1 MGHNVHY
8 ESTREKLKMLLLVKQ
23 FKNALEDIVMKSEHS
38 NICKR
43 IFCLA
48 SFVNAAKAHYDHK
61 LSGTCAKFK
70 LNNLLVSSAFSFAN
84 IGLMNSLHYSAV
96 KSWNGLIVHLLPL
109 QDR

>member
-48 SFVNAAKAHYDHK
+48 Y
-61 LSGTCAKFK
+61 
-70 LNNLLVSSAFSFAN
+70 LLWMQQKHIMITN
-84 IGLMNSLHYSAV
+84 
-96 KSWNGLIVHLLPL
+96 
-109 QDR
+109 